1 MVVPSFISNIEL
13 SWELPS
19 RAPYVA
25 EPAPARCL
33 ELVSGA
39 GRRGAANAT
48 EAFLTGVNPRAPSE
62 RLLAT
67 VLFTDLV
74 GSTELAAE
82 LGDSG
87 WRELLLLHDR
97 VVEVEVARH
106 RGRVVKSLG
115 DGALAVFDGPSR
127 ALGCAL
133 AVREGIGQL
142 GLSVRAGLHTGECEL
157 LPGEDVGGIAI
168 HIAARIA
175 ALAVPGEVL
184 ASSTVRD
191 LTVGSPFRLESRGE
205 HELKG
210 LADRWRLF
218 TAHGEDAAA
227 PI

>member
-1 MVVPSFISNIEL
+1 MKP
-13 SWELPS
+13 P
-19 RAPYVA
+19 
-25 EPAPARCL
+25 
-33 ELVSGA
+33 
-39 GRRGAANAT
+39 
-48 EAFLTGVNPRAPSE
+48 APSE

-115 DGALAVFDGPSR
+115 DGVLAVFDGPSR